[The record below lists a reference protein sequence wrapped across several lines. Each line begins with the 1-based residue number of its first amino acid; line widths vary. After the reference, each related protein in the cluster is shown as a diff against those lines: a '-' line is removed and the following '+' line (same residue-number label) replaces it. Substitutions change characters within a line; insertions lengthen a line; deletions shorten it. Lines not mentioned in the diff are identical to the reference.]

1 MIELPYHDR
10 SQGQKPR
17 QKMCTYFQTLDLYIH
32 HPRNGW
38 VIWNLLSTGRRG
50 GGGGGLAVKFV
61 FKIGVAVL
69 GLGVKSSF
77 LFLYPNPMYTLA
89 AAGRELYF

>member
-1 MIELPYHDR
+1 M
-10 SQGQKPR
+10 
-17 QKMCTYFQTLDLYIH
+17 
-32 HPRNGW
+32 
-38 VIWNLLSTGRRG
+38 
-50 GGGGGLAVKFV
+50 KFV